1 MGVRGTSV
9 SFLPPL
15 GLSLRRLYGRSL
27 VCLHTELTRTF
38 ILLTSPVK
46 TPRRG
51 KQKAL
56 SPLWKIQSR
65 EYQRLPPRSP
75 QKEPLVWPGTSSPA
89 SCVAVK
95 TLVLVARKAVRQGPS
110 LGQLGFIPRST
121 AQLAQNS
128 FPDARTYFILFCF
141 PTCTHTHK

>member
-1 MGVRGTSV
+1 MSV
-9 SFLPPL
+9 LPPP
-15 GLSLRRLYGRSL
+15 GLSLRGLYGRSL

-56 SPLWKIQSR
+56 SSRWKIQSR
-65 EYQRLPPRSP
+65 EYQRLPQDHP
-75 QKEPLVWPGTSSPA
+75 SPA
-89 SCVAVK
+89 SRVAVR
-95 TLVLVARKAVRQGPS
+95 TLVLVARKAR
-110 LGQLGFIPRST
+110 
-121 AQLAQNS
+121 AQPGSARVHLQEHRPAGLAQNS